1 MTLVT
6 RYKLICYS
14 VHLKTICLSLQ
25 NHAPLNI
32 RRAWEVVVHNQD
44 FNLQSA
50 LKLLSLTA
58 FVAGIMRINFTAFI
72 TSQKYSLSTL
82 LEDFR

>member
-14 VHLKTICLSLQ
+14 VHLKTICFVLVHMQ
-25 NHAPLNI
+25 NHAPVN
-32 RRAWEVVVHNQD
+32 RRAWKVVVRNQD
-44 FNLQSA
+44 FNLHSA

-58 FVAGIMRINFTAFI
+58 FVAGI
-72 TSQKYSLSTL
+72 TL
-82 LEDFR
+82 LPSLPH